1 MSEQIPSQ
9 PYLRTPAI
17 DPDGRRVA
25 FVHAG
30 DIWLAAIDGG
40 PAERLT
46 ANPASHSSPRFSP
59 DGAAIAFSSG
69 RSGHGDVYVLPLNSG
84 AVQQLTFHDD
94 YCTVD
99 DWTPDGTAVYFSS
112 QRDQLGSALFRV
124 ALSGGTPAP
133 IYAEPMEQLAQLSAS
148 PDGASLA
155 FANMRNAWWRRG
167 PTPFAPDE
175 IWYGPSTADY
185 AALRPLAGPTAPHP
199 YAGRNCWPLWAPDS
213 RGVYFVSDRDGHE
226 NLWYQPLAGGPPQQ
240 ITRFTDGRLFFPQI
254 ARRNGLIVFE
264 RAGGIWRCDPVSGAA
279 EPITISVRADA
290 KYTPV
295 RVDAYTRSY
304 SELRLSPDG
313 KKVAFVARGE
323 VFADFAD
330 KETDRDLRQGPS
342 FRITDT
348 PARESAIA
356 WTPDSRSLVY
366 ISDRHGEDELY
377 RYDFAPRNE
386 TRLTTDATAKTL
398 LRISPDGTWAA
409 YVRGH
414 DAIWLQRLDGGE
426 TRELCRGGFIFGADL
441 AWSPDSRWLA
451 YLGQDER
458 FFSNVSVVPI
468 DGGEPRQISFLSNL
482 GGGDLRWA
490 PNGQFI
496 VFTSEQYRAERQI
509 VRVDLRPPAPIFREA
524 EFEKL
529 FERQEQPKPP
539 PAAPPATPPAD
550 TAPET
555 PIEEEPTEPSEP
567 LDKTSADLQPADA
580 APVQSETTPGGE
592 PAPAAEAPAPPQAPA
607 EPIVFDGIERRLHFL
622 TSIQMNASVEAIS
635 ADSRDLL
642 FLAFVAGK
650 VNIWTLPL
658 DEPRAEQPPR
668 QITAS
673 DSRKSHLQFT
683 PDGRAFFYLE
693 DGQIT
698 LRKFP
703 NGNDPVRLATR
714 AEVKVDFHAEKHQ
727 IFTEAWRLLRDSF
740 YDATFRGQDWNTV
753 RATFAPLVAGAQT
766 PGELH
771 TIINVMV
778 GELRASHL
786 GSGGGGWS
794 SDDGYT
800 GILFDAETL
809 RTGRL
814 RVERLVA
821 DSPAARVAEPPQ
833 PGEYLVAVNGVP
845 ITAGVSLDRLLERS
859 VGRRTQLSF
868 AAGPDGADPRTI
880 ALRPIDDDAYGYLR
894 YRDWVLQNE
903 TYVHRVSAG
912 RLGYVHIQ
920 QMSYPAYQQFLADLD
935 AEAHGKDGVIIDVRY
950 NGGGHT
956 ATFILDVLARRA
968 ALFSGFRERSPM
980 DASHL
985 AGNRVLNKPT
995 VLLTN
1000 ERSASNTEMFS
1011 ESYRRLG
1018 LGKVVGRPTAGAV
1031 IWTWSARL
1039 LDGASLALPRMY
1051 VMTPEGED
1059 LEGTGRPVDL
1069 DVARPLGEWALGR
1082 DSQLDAAVATLLERP
1097 PPDLA

>member
-1 MSEQIPSQ
+1 MTEQIPPQ
-9 PYLRTPAI
+9 PYLRTPAV
-17 DPDGRRVA
+17 DPEGRRVI

-30 DIWLAAIDGG
+30 DIWLAPVDGG
-40 PAERLT
+40 PAERIT
-46 ANPASHSSPRFSP
+46 ANPAAHYAPRFSP
-59 DGAAIAFSSG
+59 DGNSLAFSSG
-69 RSGHGDVYVLPLNSG
+69 RSGHGDVYVLPLNGG

-94 YCTVD
+94 YCSVE

-112 QRDQLGSALFRV
+112 QRDQIGSALYRV

-133 IYAEPMEQLAQLSAS
+133 IYAEPMEQLSQLSAS
-148 PDGASLA
+148 PDGAWLA

-175 IWYGPSTADY
+175 IWIGPSTPDY
-185 AALRPLAGPTAPHP
+185 AALRPLAGPTAPNP
-199 YAGRNCWPLWAPDS
+199 SAGRSCWPLWAPDS
-213 RGVYFVSDRDGHE
+213 RGVYFVSDRDGQE
-226 NLWYQPLAGGPPQQ
+226 NLWFQPLEGGAPRRV
-240 ITRFTDGRLFFPQI
+240 THFTDGRLFFPQI
-254 ARRNGLIVFE
+254 ARRSGLIVFE
-264 RAGGIWRCDPVSGAA
+264 RMGRIWRCNPESGAA
-279 EPITISVRADA
+279 EPIAISVRADT

-295 RVDAYTRSY
+295 RVDAYTRGY

-313 KKVAFVARGE
+313 KKIAFVARGT

-348 PARESAIA
+348 PARENEVQ
-356 WTPDSRSLVY
+356 WTPDSRTLIY

-377 RYDFAPRNE
+377 RYDFATRSE
-386 TRLTTDATAKTL
+386 TRLTHDATTKSL
-398 LRISPDGTWAA
+398 PRISPDGNWVA
-409 YVRGH
+409 YVRSH
-414 DAIWLQRLDGGE
+414 DTIWLQRLDGSAA
-426 TRELCRGGFIFGADL
+426 RELCRGGFIFGADL

-458 FFSNVSVVPI
+458 FFSNVYVAPLE
-468 DGGEPRQISFLSNL
+468 GGPPRQISFLSNL

-529 FERQEQPKPP
+529 FERQEQPKPDSAPKPDPTPETPSDGP
-539 PAAPPATPPAD
+539 PTDTPDEPPTDAQPAD
-550 TAPET
+550 TESTDAAPEQGEAET
-555 PIEEEPTEPSEP
+555 AAGPPPPSEP
-567 LDKTSADLQPADA
+567 
-580 APVQSETTPGGE
+580 
-592 PAPAAEAPAPPQAPA
+592 PAPAQPPA
-607 EPIVFDGIERRLHFL
+607 ELIVFDGIERRLHFL

-642 FLAFVAGK
+642 FLAVVAGK

-658 DEPRAEQPPR
+658 DEPRADQPPR

-673 DSRKSHLQFT
+673 DSRKNHLQFT

-727 IFTEAWRLLRDSF
+727 IFGEAWRLLRDSF

-753 RATFAPLVAGAQT
+753 RTRFAPLVAGAQT

-771 TIINVMV
+771 TIINLMV

-786 GSGGGGWS
+786 GSGGVRRG

-800 GILFDAETL
+800 GIVFDAAAL
-809 RTGRL
+809 REGVL
-814 RVERLVA
+814 RVERLIA
-821 DSPAARVAEPPQ
+821 DSPAARTADSPR
-833 PGEYLVAVNGVP
+833 PGEYLIAVNGVS
-845 ITAGVSLDRLLERS
+845 ITPHTSLDKLLERS
-859 VGRRTQLSF
+859 VGRRTQLTL
-868 AAGPDGADPRTI
+868 AAGPEGADPRTI
-880 ALRPIDDDAYGYLR
+880 ALRPIDDDAYAYLR
-894 YRDWVLQNE
+894 YRDWVLSNE
-903 TYVHRVSAG
+903 AYVHRISAG

-968 ALFSGFRERSPM
+968 ALVSGFRERSPM

-1059 LEGTGRPVDL
+1059 LEGAGRPVD
-1069 DVARPLGEWALGR
+1069 VNAARPLGEWALDR

-1097 PPDLA
+1097 LPDAE